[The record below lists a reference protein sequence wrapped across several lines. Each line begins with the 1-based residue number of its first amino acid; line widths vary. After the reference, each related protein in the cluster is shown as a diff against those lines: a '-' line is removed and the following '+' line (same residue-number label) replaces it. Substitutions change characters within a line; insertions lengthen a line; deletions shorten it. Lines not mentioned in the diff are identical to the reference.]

1 MKHYLSGIVIALSLA
16 LVLVLG
22 VVALAENEPQA
33 PELPAAGDLQAP
45 AEAPEAAPATDD
57 NAQAAQDNTALQ
69 EALDAYRAAKDS
81 TREQALQ
88 DELDPRVFLL
98 KLMPGT
104 APEIFDWV
112 VASGMK
118 GLVLEAFGMGGL
130 HYIRRNLVDKLKML
144 SENGVYTIVTTQ
156 CMYEKADFSIYEVGR
171 SVLAPGSVFSGR
183 DMTSEA
189 AVAKLMWVL
198 GDPEDRLPLL
208 ARSVRGE
215 MRDD

>member
-88 DELDPRVFLL
+88 DELDGYVAAG
-98 KLMPGT
+98 KLTQEQADLIMNYYKERQSMRNGTCPSCGYQFQNGMNGKGGRGGKGGRMNGGFGGKGGRGGFGGQMNGGFGGQMVPGT
-104 APEIFDWV
+104 PDGMSAQGETPAAPQM
-112 VASGMK
+112 SGDE
-118 GLVLEAFGMGGL
+118 G
-130 HYIRRNLVDKLKML
+130 I
-144 SENGVYTIVTTQ
+144 
-156 CMYEKADFSIYEVGR
+156 
-171 SVLAPGSVFSGR
+171 
-183 DMTSEA
+183 
-189 AVAKLMWVL
+189 
-198 GDPEDRLPLL
+198 
-208 ARSVRGE
+208 
-215 MRDD
+215 

>member
-88 DELDPRVFLL
+88 DELDGYVAAG
-98 KLMPGT
+98 KLTQEQADLIMNYYKERQSMRNGTCPSCGYQFQNGMNGKGGRGGKGGRMNGGFGGKGGRGGFGGQMNGGFGGQMTPGT
-104 APEIFDWV
+104 PNGMSAQGDLQTAPQM
-112 VASGMK
+112 A
-118 GLVLEAFGMGGL
+118 
-130 HYIRRNLVDKLKML
+130 
-144 SENGVYTIVTTQ
+144 
-156 CMYEKADFSIYEVGR
+156 
-171 SVLAPGSVFSGR
+171 
-183 DMTSEA
+183 
-189 AVAKLMWVL
+189 
-198 GDPEDRLPLL
+198 GDE
-208 ARSVRGE
+208 GI
-215 MRDD
+215 

>member
-88 DELDPRVFLL
+88 DELDGYVAAG
-98 KLMPGT
+98 KLTQEQADLIMNYYKERQSMRNGTCPSCGYQFQNGMNGKGGRMNGGFGFGFGGKGGRMNGGFNGQMNPGT
-104 APEIFDWV
+104 PNGMSAQGDLQAAPQM
-112 VASGMK
+112 SGDE
-118 GLVLEAFGMGGL
+118 G
-130 HYIRRNLVDKLKML
+130 I
-144 SENGVYTIVTTQ
+144 
-156 CMYEKADFSIYEVGR
+156 
-171 SVLAPGSVFSGR
+171 
-183 DMTSEA
+183 
-189 AVAKLMWVL
+189 
-198 GDPEDRLPLL
+198 
-208 ARSVRGE
+208 
-215 MRDD
+215 

>member
-88 DELDPRVFLL
+88 DELDGYVAAG
-98 KLMPGT
+98 KLTQEQADLIMNYYKERQSMRNGTCPSCGYQFQNGMNGKGGRGGKGGRMNGDFGGQMNGGFGGKGGRMNGGFGGQMNGTPNGMSAQGDLQT
-104 APEIFDWV
+104 APQMAGNEGI
-112 VASGMK
+112 
-118 GLVLEAFGMGGL
+118 
-130 HYIRRNLVDKLKML
+130 
-144 SENGVYTIVTTQ
+144 
-156 CMYEKADFSIYEVGR
+156 
-171 SVLAPGSVFSGR
+171 
-183 DMTSEA
+183 
-189 AVAKLMWVL
+189 
-198 GDPEDRLPLL
+198 
-208 ARSVRGE
+208 
-215 MRDD
+215 

>member
-88 DELDPRVFLL
+88 DELDGYVAAG
-98 KLMPGT
+98 KLTQEQADLIMNYYKERQSMRNGT
-104 APEIFDWV
+104 CPSCGYQFQNGMNGKGGRGGKGGRMNGGFGGKGGRMNGGFGGMMNGAPN
-112 VASGMK
+112 GMS
-118 GLVLEAFGMGGL
+118 A
-130 HYIRRNLVDKLKML
+130 
-144 SENGVYTIVTTQ
+144 Q
-156 CMYEKADFSIYEVGR
+156 
-171 SVLAPGSVFSGR
+171 
-183 DMTSEA
+183 
-189 AVAKLMWVL
+189 
-198 GDPEDRLPLL
+198 
-208 ARSVRGE
+208 GE
-215 MRDD
+215 MPAAPQMSGDEGI